1 MTIESECAV
10 CAKAAY
16 NDEDSLPEL
25 TNLIRSYY
33 LDSDNAEGYVFCFPK
48 KIIIALRGTEPSQ
61 FSDITADLK
70 FWRVNYKS
78 KEKVHS
84 GFFFEAL
91 SLWGQ
96 IVDALYKE
104 LKLNS

>member
-16 NDEDSLPEL
+16 SNEDSLPEL

-78 KEKVHS
+78 KERFILV
-84 GFFFEAL
+84 F
-91 SLWGQ
+91 SLKPYPYG
-96 IVDALYKE
+96 VRL
-104 LKLNS
+104 

>member
-16 NDEDSLPEL
+16 SGESSLPEIPG
-25 TNLIRSYY
+25 LIRSYF
-33 LDSDNAEGYVFCFPK
+33 LDSDNAEGYVFTFGT
-48 KIIIALRGTEPSQ
+48 KIIVALRGTEPCQ

-78 KEKVHS
+78 KE
-84 GFFFEAL
+84 
-91 SLWGQ
+91 
-96 IVDALYKE
+96 
-104 LKLNS
+104 